1 MDEILLNLSESS
13 ILLYKESPLQEVNE
27 MQEKII
33 QRIQN
38 LTSEQ
43 QRQVMAFLD
52 SIPKDGLRGYSRLSA
67 KLEIDAVVDDKSH
80 VQSDT
85 RDISASG
92 VYIKTDMEFGIGK
105 SIRIAFSIP
114 ENDIPLK
121 LHGEITRIEKDGIAI
136 RFNEVN
142 PTFKK
147 ALDDAIWKDK

>member
-13 ILLYKESPLQEVNE
+13 ILLYNESPLQEVSE

-33 QRIQN
+33 KRIQN
-38 LTSEQ
+38 LTYEQ
-43 QRQVMAFLD
+43 QRQVMDFLD
-52 SIPKDGLRGYSRLSA
+52 AFPKDGLRGYSRLSA
-67 KLEIDAVVDDKSH
+67 KIEIDAVVDNKSH

-92 VYIKTDMEFGIGK
+92 VYIKTDMELGIGK
-105 SIRIAFSIP
+105 NVQIAFSIP
-114 ENDIPLK
+114 GHDIPLK

-136 RFNEVN
+136 RFNDVN